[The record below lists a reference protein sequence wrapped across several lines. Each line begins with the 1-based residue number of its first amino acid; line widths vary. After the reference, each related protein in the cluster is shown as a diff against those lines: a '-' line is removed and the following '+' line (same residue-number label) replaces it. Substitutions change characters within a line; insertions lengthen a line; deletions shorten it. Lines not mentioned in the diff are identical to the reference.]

1 MSVGRTHAEC
11 EPKTMTRLS
20 TQDEA
25 TDPYQGSVAPLAQK
39 YGLAWALDPDGAY
52 LGGTDRETD
61 HHFLSWDRGQI
72 VGVLKFRLRPGEL
85 HLAHILV
92 APTHRLRGRAS
103 QLFDRFLAWAAKQS
117 ELEGFTVT
125 CEITA
130 ADRERVEGML
140 VKRGFSPD
148 GAEWRRPV

>member
-1 MSVGRTHAEC
+1 
-11 EPKTMTRLS
+11 MTRPT

-25 TDPYQGSVAPLAQK
+25 SDPYQGSVAPLARK
-39 YGLAWALDPDGAY
+39 YGLEWALDPDGAY

-61 HHFLSWDRGQI
+61 HHFLGWDRGQI
-72 VGVLKFRLRPGEL
+72 VGILKFRLRPREL

-92 APTHRLRGRAS
+92 APAHRLKGRGG
-103 QLFDRFLAWAAKQS
+103 QLLDRFLAWAGEQS

-130 ADRERVEGML
+130 ADRERVEEML
-140 VKRGFSPD
+140 SKRGFSPA